1 VSVPEPRWLTRRSV
15 DAMHAALIEEHGG
28 SHGVR
33 DPALIESALARP
45 LNRFAYSEGACDI
58 AELASAYAFGLVKNH
73 GYIDGNKRVGL
84 AALLVFLRR
93 NGYHLRITEA
103 QAVVM
108 IEQLA
113 AGGVSEDELTAWVRE
128 RMAAVT

>member
-1 VSVPEPRWLTRRSV
+1 VNAEPKWLTRRSV

-45 LNRFAYSEGACDI
+45 LNRFAYSEGGCDV
-58 AELASAYAFGLVKNH
+58 AELAAAYGFGLVKNH
-73 GYIDGNKRVGL
+73 GYKRVGL
-84 AALLVFLRR
+84 AALLVFLGR
-93 NGYHLRITEA
+93 NGYRLRITEP
-103 QAVVM
+103 QAVLM

-113 AGGVSEDELTAWVRE
+113 AGGVTEDELTAWVRE
-128 RMAAVT
+128 RIAPSR